1 MTVSLPCRAH
11 SGLHAGIVRWAQS
24 MLSEFPISPSDPT
37 HGPRCIAGR
46 RRGAVLREAPPAPP
60 RVRRGDSCV
69 ADATLTFIPDDA
81 EAAGAGYSGPP
92 A

>member
-1 MTVSLPCRAH
+1 
-11 SGLHAGIVRWAQS
+11 

-60 RVRRGDSCV
+60 RV
-69 ADATLTFIPDDA
+69 
-81 EAAGAGYSGPP
+81 
-92 A
+92 